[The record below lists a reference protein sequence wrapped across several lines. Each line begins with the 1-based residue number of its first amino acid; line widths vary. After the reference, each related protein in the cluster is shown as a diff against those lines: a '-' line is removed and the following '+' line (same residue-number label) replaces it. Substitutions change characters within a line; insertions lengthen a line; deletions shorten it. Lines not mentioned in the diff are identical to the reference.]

1 MALTENE
8 AGVTLPSFQQILPA
22 QHAHYTQPAQVSSA
36 RPAGDRFTGG
46 SHAEGT
52 EEETHAGSAKL
63 RNC

>member
-36 RPAGDRFTGG
+36 GGRFTGG